1 MNERTNNAVSR
12 VAFAT
17 ENEHYLFQHF
27 GRFVQEVLKDCP
39 QSVFIRIV
47 KWIED
52 NMEDVIEIKPSVFVA
67 LGVIDQIVTS
77 CNEDESWS
85 ILLES
90 LIRSLLKINKVSFRF
105 VHCISIFM
113 IISGFL

>member
-1 MNERTNNAVSR
+1 MNSYSSLNKHRLSDKSHV
-12 VAFAT
+12 
-17 ENEHYLFQHF
+17 YLFLHLV
-27 GRFVQEVLKDCP
+27 RFVQEVLKDCP